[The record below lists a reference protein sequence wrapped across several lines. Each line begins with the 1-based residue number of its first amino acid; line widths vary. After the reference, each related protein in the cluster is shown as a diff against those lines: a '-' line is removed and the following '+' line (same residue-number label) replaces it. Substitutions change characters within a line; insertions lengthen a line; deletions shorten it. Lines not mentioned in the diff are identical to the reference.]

1 MVQSHIIGSSFDPR
15 LFSASLLVTVRE
27 AIAESSVFFGAA
39 EFNVWKDLCCGDMEA
54 FVGHYRS
61 LYSRYLLERRKE
73 CESFYVECNKTNRR
87 SRERQGS
94 SSTEAG
100 SATSSVVSSKK
111 ASSKIVSAKSAE
123 GNVPVV
129 HSSMKSVSKRG
140 GTVSKQRSGASTSK
154 GRRMIRGVTLRIL
167 KCSFA

>member
-1 MVQSHIIGSSFDPR
+1 
-15 LFSASLLVTVRE
+15 
-27 AIAESSVFFGAA
+27 
-39 EFNVWKDLCCGDMEA
+39 MEA

-61 LYSRYLLERRKE
+61 LYSRYLLEGRKE

-87 SRERQGS
+87 SRERQAS

-111 ASSKIVSAKSAE
+111 ASSMIVSSKSAE

-129 HSSMKSVSKRG
+129 HSAVKSVSKGG
-140 GTVSKQRSGASTSK
+140 GTVSKKRSGASTSK
-154 GRRMIRGVTLRIL
+154 RSKDDKRSDSEDPEVFFRL
-167 KCSFA
+167 KKYSNK